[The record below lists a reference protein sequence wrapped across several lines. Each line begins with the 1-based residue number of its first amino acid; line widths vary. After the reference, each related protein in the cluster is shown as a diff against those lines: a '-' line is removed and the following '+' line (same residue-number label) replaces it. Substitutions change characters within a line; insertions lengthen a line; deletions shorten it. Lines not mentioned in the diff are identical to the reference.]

1 VTFNDTFYII
11 CQLLEQLIILETI
24 DLTANSLLKM
34 TDQTIFFTFHMD
46 RIGQPAKDHS
56 PFKSESEEFIC
67 CVRNMPKHGKASRR
81 IDMMHNIH
89 MRLTR
94 IALVIIPIVDISKE
108 NQITSECLGFLSPKY
123 LDTGVGLGRS
133 L

>member
-46 RIGQPAKDHS
+46 RIGQPAKNHS

-67 CVRNMPKHGKASRR
+67 CFRNMPKHGKASRR
-81 IDMMHNIH
+81 IDIMHNIH

-94 IALVIIPIVDISKE
+94 VA
-108 NQITSECLGFLSPKY
+108 
-123 LDTGVGLGRS
+123 
-133 L
+133 